1 MKKLSLIFLY
11 TFFFLFLFA
20 QLSLSA
26 DTLAFTNRSELDT
39 APSSTLSYSTAVSSG
54 SVLKISGTLNFAP
67 DPSAVSMRQ
76 SSASED
82 DSDRFIPE

>member
-1 MKKLSLIFLY
+1 MRKFLLALLP
-11 TFFFLFLFA
+11 FFLFA
-20 QLSLSA
+20 QQALSA
-26 DTLAFTNRSELDT
+26 DTLTFTNSSGLDVV
-39 APSSTLSYSTAVSSG
+39 SVSTLSNSATVSSG